1 MLGVVGDPGMAI
13 AGVAHDFNLNAVR
26 RVQCPG
32 ALAYTSP
39 VDVEPFECGQ
49 FGAGLSQDARGAVA
63 LCTLADAAGTART

>member
-1 MLGVVGDPGMAI
+1 MLGVVEHPGMAV

-26 RVQCPG
+26 RVQCRS
-32 ALAYTSP
+32 ALTCISP